1 MLYIKEFQEAYV
13 HLRAQ
18 IALLKGIYES
28 LVALKQN
35 ETEST
40 ATLQQLFTKKLLQVG
55 RYAFQGAFNMGR
67 AKIWSIS
74 ALVHCRAEL
83 WSGLQAGEIPE
94 PFHLSIST
102 EEEKLFG
109 SAVESVILMINKAK
123 DRDLLKDENHPM
135 ILENFGKLLQS
146 LNAGNIENEEVFR
159 PDIVGELLE
168 PN

>member
-67 AKIWSIS
+67 AKI
-74 ALVHCRAEL
+74 
-83 WSGLQAGEIPE
+83 
-94 PFHLSIST
+94 
-102 EEEKLFG
+102 
-109 SAVESVILMINKAK
+109 
-123 DRDLLKDENHPM
+123 
-135 ILENFGKLLQS
+135 
-146 LNAGNIENEEVFR
+146 
-159 PDIVGELLE
+159 
-168 PN
+168 